1 MSHGTGTIGVLRG
14 FVSRPLPGTA
24 EGRLS
29 QVHPEISEVHALAS
43 VPFTDDKKTATRSYG
58 VHMHSGKRILAAG
71 LVVTACASALTVAGV
86 AVPAQAAAQG
96 TVDCDGWVHNN
107 DPDVGIAGCQ
117 NNSDHTVTFRAEIV
131 CGRAPDVSGNWVTL
145 NPGQYGESTGSC
157 AFYSTGVGSVGW
169 TIQ

>member
-1 MSHGTGTIGVLRG
+1 
-14 FVSRPLPGTA
+14 
-24 EGRLS
+24 
-29 QVHPEISEVHALAS
+29 
-43 VPFTDDKKTATRSYG
+43 
-58 VHMHSGKRILAAG
+58 MHSRKHIVAAG
-71 LVVTACASALTVAGV
+71 LATAVSVVALTVAGV

-117 NNSDHTVTFRAEIV
+117 NNTDHTVTFRAEIV
-131 CGRAPDVSGNWVTL
+131 CGTAPDVSGDWVTL
-145 NPGQYGESTGSC
+145 NPGQYSESTGSC